1 MGKAPLERSV
11 ENYLVNRVE
20 KELGG
25 MALKGDVPG
34 RRFLDRILVLPGGI
48 TVYCECKR
56 PVGGR
61 YSRHQLETLDRL
73 LQLDHFVSM
82 PHTRADVDMLMEK
95 VLWATPQYPV
105 SVVLEDMRASAT
117 ILSRSGL
124 PLVLLHGS
132 SSSFDIW
139 SLPHE

>member
-11 ENYLVNRVE
+11 ENYLVSRVE

-34 RRFLDRILVLPGGI
+34 RRFLDRILVLPAGV

-56 PVGGR
+56 PIGGR
-61 YSRHQLETLDRL
+61 YSRHQLETVERL
-73 LQLDHFVSM
+73 LKLGHFVSM
-82 PHTRADVDMLMEK
+82 PHTREQVDIFVEN
-95 VLWATPQYPV
+95 VLWIRPYYSAQTARE
-105 SVVLEDMRASAT
+105 SMHASAAV
-117 ILSRSGL
+117 LSRSGS